1 MRILIAIDD
10 YFNQS
15 NGMCIST
22 QRFVKE
28 FKKMGHD
35 IRIIS
40 RSINGTPDYAM
51 PRLSVSFLNKLIQK
65 EGFHLAWPIKNE
77 IKKAV
82 SWSDL
87 VLIETPFPLCWSVS
101 RIAHHQHKPI
111 IGTFH
116 IYPKNMT
123 ASIPLFNN
131 RFWNWIFM
139 LAFRQIAFK
148 KCDALQCPTPKVK
161 NWLQKH
167 HFKQMLYVNSNGI
180 AKKFIDNPHKTE
192 VGHPFTI
199 LCIGRFSHEKRQ
211 ETLFKALKLSKY
223 QDQFQVVL
231 AGQGPLK
238 AKYQKLNQELT
249 NPVKMRFYSQ
259 QDLLKLMQK
268 SDLVIHC
275 ADVEIEGMSCMEAF
289 SAGLVP
295 IIADG
300 PLSSTAS
307 YALTKYNKFPVL
319 DSQDLAQKIDYWVT
333 HPQQLKENSR
343 QYRKFAKKLTVKKS
357 AECAIKMMEKLSKAK
372 RTH

>member
-35 IRIIS
+35 VRIIS
-40 RSINGTPDYAM
+40 RNINGTPDYAM
-51 PRLSVSFLNKLIQK
+51 PKLSVPFFNKLIQK
-65 EGFHLAWPIKNE
+65 EGFHLAWPIKRK

-82 SWSDL
+82 SWSDV

-101 RIAHHQHKPI
+101 RIAHHQHKPV

-116 IYPKNMT
+116 IYPENMT

-148 KCDALQCPTPKVK
+148 KCDVLQCPTPKVK

-167 HFKQMLYVNSNGI
+167 HFKQTLYVNSNGI
-180 AKKFIDNPHKTE
+180 AKKFIDNPHKSE
-192 VGHPFTI
+192 VGHPLTI
-199 LCIGRFSHEKRQ
+199 LCIGRFSHEKQQ

-223 QDQFQVVL
+223 QDQFQVIL

-238 AKYQKLNQELT
+238 AKYHKLNQELT
-249 NPVKMRFYSQ
+249 NPVKMQFYPQ
-259 QDLLKLMQK
+259 PDLLKLMQK

-307 YALTKYNKFPVL
+307 YALTKYNKFPIL
-319 DSQDLAQKIDYWVT
+319 DSQDLAKKIDYWFT

-357 AECAIKMMEKLSKAK
+357 AKYAVKMMEKLSKAK